1 MAPIYPGNRSF
12 TLPKPIARLGELAY
26 NLWWSWNAQAP
37 DLFRWIDE
45 VLWPQVTH
53 NPVKFLQRVHRA
65 KLNAAIQSTEYMAL
79 YQRVL
84 AEFDTYLNADATWL
98 SRTAPDQVTR
108 PIAYFSTEFG
118 LHESLPMYAGG
129 LGVLSGDHL
138 KEASDLG
145 LPLIGVGFLY
155 REGYFRQRITEDGW
169 QEAINEPLNLSEL
182 AILPEV
188 DREGRQVMVSVDLP
202 GRTVQARVWRVQVG
216 RVPLFLIDTHVDS
229 NDPSDQHL
237 AARLYYSDLER
248 RLQQEI
254 ILGIGGVRALRA
266 LGFNPAAWHMNEG
279 HSAFLT
285 LERAAELVRG
295 GQTFEQA
302 REAIR
307 RTTVFTTHTPVP
319 AGHDR
324 FPIWMMEKHFSGY
337 WGELGLDREAFLNL
351 AIEREP
357 WGDTFSMTLLALR
370 LSGQTNG
377 VSELHAQ
384 VTRKMFVHLWPDR
397 SEDQVPIRSIT
408 NGIHT
413 FTWLARRMAEL
424 YDRHLGADWRERLD
438 DMPFWDRVREIP
450 DEEIWAARRHLKRQ
464 LVAFIRERARDQ
476 WSRGGVHPV
485 QVVAGGVL
493 LDPYALT
500 IGFARRFA
508 TYKRATLLLRDV
520 DRLRRIIHDP
530 ARPVQFIFAGK
541 AHPADDPGKHLIQDL
556 YRFIKDAG
564 LGGRM
569 VFLEDYDMNVAR
581 QLVQGVDVWMN
592 TPRRPQE
599 ASGTS
604 GQKAIVN
611 GVLNFSVLD
620 GWWREGYNGS
630 NGWAIGDESAY
641 ADADQQDAADTE
653 SLYDILEN
661 EIVPLYYE
669 RPYESSIPSG
679 WLRTIKESI
688 RTMLPMFCT
697 SRMLKEYM
705 KDVYL
710 PAMQGLVGEPVA

>member
-1 MAPIYPGNRSF
+1 MTPIHMSLRSF
-12 TLPKPIARLGELAY
+12 SLPKPIARLGELAY
-26 NLWWSWNAQAP
+26 NLWWSWHPLAP
-37 DLFRWIDE
+37 DLFGWMDE
-45 VLWPQVTH
+45 VLWQQVTH
-53 NPVKFLQRVHRA
+53 NPVKFLQQIHRSKINGA
-65 KLNAAIQSTEYMAL
+65 LQSTEYMAL
-79 YQRVL
+79 YQRVF
-84 AEFDTYLNADATWL
+84 AEFDTYMEADDTWM
-98 SRTAPDQVTR
+98 SRTYPNLLSQ

-182 AILPEV
+182 ALLPEV
-188 DREGRQVMVSVDLP
+188 DEAGRQVTVHVELP
-202 GRTVQARVWRVQVG
+202 GRGVTARVWRVQVG
-216 RVPLFLIDTHVDS
+216 RVPLFLIDTHVDT
-229 NDPSDQHL
+229 NDPTDQQL

-266 LGFNPAAWHMNEG
+266 LGYNPVVWHMNEG
-279 HSAFLT
+279 HSVFLS
-285 LERAAELVRG
+285 LERAVEIVRSG
-295 GQTFEQA
+295 RTLEEA
-302 REAIR
+302 REKISR
-307 RTTVFTTHTPVP
+307 STIFTTHTPVP
-319 AGHDR
+319 AGHDK
-324 FPIWMMEKHFSGY
+324 FPIWLIEKYFAGY
-337 WGELGLDREAFLNL
+337 WSELGLDRDDFLNL
-351 AIEREP
+351 ALEHEP
-357 WGDTFSMTLLALR
+357 WGDMFSMTLLALR
-370 LSGQTNG
+370 FSAQVNG
-377 VSELHAQ
+377 VSELHGQ
-384 VTRKMFVHLWPDR
+384 VTRRMFAHLWPTLT
-397 SEDQVPIRSIT
+397 EDEIPIRSIT

-424 YDRHLGADWRERLD
+424 YDRYLGADWRERLD
-438 DMPFWDRVREIP
+438 DQPFWDRIWDIP
-450 DEEIWAARRHLKRQ
+450 DDELWAARRHLKRQ
-464 LVAFIRERARDQ
+464 LGGFVRERARDL
-476 WSRGGVHPV
+476 WMRGGTHPV

-508 TYKRATLLLRDV
+508 TYKRATLLLHDV

-556 YRFIKDAG
+556 YRFVKEAG

-569 VFLEDYDMNVAR
+569 VFLEDYDLNVAR
-581 QLVQGVDVWMN
+581 HLVQGVDVWMN
-592 TPRRPQE
+592 TPRRPLE

-604 GQKAIVN
+604 GEKAVVN

-620 GWWREGYNGS
+620 GWWREGYNGR
-630 NGWAIGDESAY
+630 NGWAIGEEQAY
-641 ADADQQDAADTE
+641 ADTAQQDAADAK
-653 SLYDILEN
+653 SLFDTLEN
-661 EIVPLYYE
+661 DIVPLYYE
-669 RPYESSIPSG
+669 RPYDNRAPSG
-679 WLRTIKESI
+679 WVRTVKESI

-705 KDVYL
+705 NEMYVPAAQGSVSELL
-710 PAMQGLVGEPVA
+710 P